1 MLQLYSE
8 HKKENKMTQNRVKIK
23 RLIEKC
29 LRNIWM
35 VPKETVNMIMD
46 HLDPETKDK
55 GQNYQATLL
64 MSASCLAI
72 GEMARNGPLPL
83 ENEGPRSKQSLF
95 KWLLD
100 TVKSSKVS
108 IKIRER

>member
-1 MLQLYSE
+1 MEYKHGAILSLAYTFAPKANE
-8 HKKENKMTQNRVKIK
+8 IQN
-23 RLIEKC
+23 LNEF
-29 LRNIWM
+29 
-35 VPKETVNMIMD
+35 KETVNMIMD
-46 HLDPETKDK
+46 NLDPETKDK
-55 GQNYQATLL
+55 GVNYQATLL

-100 TVKSSKVS
+100 TVKSSKAS